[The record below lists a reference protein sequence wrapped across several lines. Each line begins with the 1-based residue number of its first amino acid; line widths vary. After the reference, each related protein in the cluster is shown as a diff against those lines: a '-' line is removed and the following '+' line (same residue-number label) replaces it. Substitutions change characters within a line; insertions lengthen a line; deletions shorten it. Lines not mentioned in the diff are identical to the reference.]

1 LLTHS
6 NICAFILSK
15 LQIVLINF
23 PRVGAAVYT
32 KTTPDFTYG
41 ELYDM
46 RDAWKVVRQFRP
58 LDSRGLNDSLLR
70 TSYHVIQGGAFSV
83 LIASDQPS
91 ISFN

>member
-1 LLTHS
+1 M
-6 NICAFILSK
+6 
-15 LQIVLINF
+15 NF

-41 ELYDM
+41 QLYDM
-46 RDAWKVVRQFRP
+46 RYAWKVVCQFRL
-58 LDSRGLNDSLLR
+58 LDSRGLNNSLLR
-70 TSYHVIQGGAFSV
+70 TSYHVISEGALSV